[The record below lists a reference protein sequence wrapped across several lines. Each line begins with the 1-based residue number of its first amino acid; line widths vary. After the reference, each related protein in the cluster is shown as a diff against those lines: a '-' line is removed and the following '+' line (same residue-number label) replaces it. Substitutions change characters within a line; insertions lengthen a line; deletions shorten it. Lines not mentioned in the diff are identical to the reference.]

1 MKKEKKKEKSFQ
13 VFVGYDLYFNAEPL
27 LIKFLEVTVYVKDRD
42 WDKYFIIIHIL
53 TFKSR
58 SKKQNVE

>member
-13 VFVGYDLYFNAEPL
+13 VFVGYNLYFNAEPL

-42 WDKYFIIIHIL
+42 
-53 TFKSR
+53 
-58 SKKQNVE
+58 